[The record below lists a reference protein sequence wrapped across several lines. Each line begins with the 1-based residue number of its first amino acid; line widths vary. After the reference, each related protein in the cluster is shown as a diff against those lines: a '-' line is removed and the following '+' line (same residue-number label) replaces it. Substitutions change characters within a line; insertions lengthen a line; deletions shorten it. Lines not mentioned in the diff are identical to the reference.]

1 MPASLDISKLTSD
14 EKLRLMAQLWDSL
27 SESEVALSAEQ
38 LAEIRRRLAATDADP
53 ASLVSDTEMRRRLG
67 WRD

>member
-1 MPASLDISKLTSD
+1 MPASLDITKLTPD

-27 SESEVALSAEQ
+27 SESEVALSADQ

-53 ASLVSDTEMRRRLG
+53 NSLISDAEMRSRLG